1 MIEQIK
7 KDYRSFS
14 DAVIQGFNYF
24 NKTDINSC
32 EIYINLYNWTTNNR
46 ENIILLFENIL
57 LFKFFESIKI
67 NSTVISNALL
77 KEENGIITFDFFP
90 VYFNE
95 SRIEENKDSDFI
107 IKSEKLEIIKK

>member
-7 KDYRSFS
+7 KDYKAFS
-14 DAVIQGFNYF
+14 DAVIQEFNYT
-24 NKTDINSC
+24 NHICK
-32 EIYINLYNWTTNNR
+32 IYINLYNWTTDNR

-77 KEENGIITFDFFP
+77 KEENGIITLDFFP